1 MNRRR
6 LLLVAAVLVAAG
18 CRTSQPPAV
27 GEHPIAALTS
37 STAADALRAL
47 RAERAALGGAR
58 ALLRVRVTTFR
69 DGDDEVQSFR
79 AAVDVH
85 GQHME
90 LTAFSPLGTTAM
102 TIVADGDRV
111 HVHDVLHGTDWDG
124 TAADLSHAIGIFP
137 AGVPPAEMAWLLLGY
152 PGNAGVEVVATPT
165 GLSSATAGDLTVR
178 YDPPVHPPQHAEV
191 TSPKQKVE
199 VTLTEIIGR

>member
-47 RAERAALGGAR
+47 RAERTALSGAR
-58 ALLRVRVTTFR
+58 ALLRVRVTSFR
-69 DGDDEVQSFR
+69 DGGDEVQSFR

-90 LTAFSPLGTTAM
+90 LTAFSPLPTTAM
-102 TIVADGDRV
+102 TIAAAGARL
-111 HVHDVLHGTDWDG
+111 HLHDVL
-124 TAADLSHAIGIFP
+124 
-137 AGVPPAEMAWLLLGY
+137 
-152 PGNAGVEVVATPT
+152 
-165 GLSSATAGDLTVR
+165 
-178 YDPPVHPPQHAEV
+178 
-191 TSPKQKVE
+191 
-199 VTLTEIIGR
+199 